1 MKLSKIASAITSM
14 MMFISTGLQNFSTSS
29 AATEQNADS
38 THSIISED
46 NMKIET
52 TNSFGNLFASELSA
66 KQEEQIENNGYN
78 IFSIEMEDNVAT
90 VDYQVQGDCTLIVG
104 IYDDSATTMIAS
116 GTAEVKADETL
127 ATVEIPVLAMPK
139 YFYIK
144 AYLVGTYTLEP
155 LCLEYKNPNY
165 TQHMQE
171 FFSKTTD
178 DFDQE
183 KVINFDEDKTNNF
196 AVYSDDVII
205 IPYEEGFNTSITYD
219 EESGTYTI
227 ENASEAI
234 QALKEGDLF
243 AYDDEVLGP
252 VTTKI
257 GSISING
264 TTVTITID
272 DTDIHEV
279 FDYVRIDTSQDLGD
293 AEAECYNGAELVNL
307 NTQENSTRVRMPGE
321 PPIVKSDNVKD
332 EPGVSYT
339 FKHKF
344 GEDPTEPTKPGE
356 EDKDKDKT
364 KPYVDVDG
372 DLALTATLKIT
383 IGAVLNLDLDDYY
396 MELNIDYESSLDF
409 TAEGS
414 VTLNV
419 PIGYYKFEPVPGF
432 KISLQPSVVFE
443 LSAEFTLNVTS
454 EGRIGIKLQDGEVK
468 NNSKWPVTK
477 AEIKGEVSFFYGFR
491 LNPKF
496 TFISEKVL
504 GATSTCEIGVKIG
517 ASIGGSVDTTT
528 ETDIDK
534 IKEYHECKVCI
545 DGDIS
550 FIFKMDFSIK
560 FLKTTITLQPVNISP
575 KIGDFYYSLDTD
587 KFAFT
592 ECPNIYHKIKILV
605 KDPNKDVLP
614 NVKVEC
620 EPENAFKIMTF
631 PYITENAKDLVTDE
645 KGCVTVY
652 ARMGKTK
659 VICTHE
665 TGKPKEYTLI
675 TAKDIEDNFL
685 INDDYTT
692 TFTCK
697 LKPNTYTVK
706 VNVTDVDNKPVKY
719 PNVKYDSDGHVVT
732 GDAKGLAVLDLYK
745 GQYSLTIDMREYTKK
760 TVNIDVK
767 DDMTVNIQ
775 LEPQKYGTVKFKVKD
790 TEDKPIQNVDIKINS
805 YYWYDYCTDENGTAS
820 IKSRTGEQSFTLTY
834 LGESKDVNLTVE
846 EGEIYNID
854 VVFYREPITLP
865 TTATTT
871 ATSTTTTTT
880 TTTTPVSG
888 NIVDSGTCGADGDN
902 LTWTLDDEGTLI
914 ISGTGDMYDYDYDY
928 YNYYDVPISP
938 WNENNG
944 VKNIII
950 NDGVTSIGDNA
961 FFECNALQS
970 IIIPD
975 SVTNIGENVFWD
987 CHSLTSI
994 TIPDSVTRI
1003 GGGSFHYCNNLTSVT
1018 ISNGI
1023 TIIEDGTFYRCSNLT
1038 SITIPNSVIYISNV
1052 AFGHCD
1058 SLTSITIPNNVTYI
1072 GNRSFYECN
1081 NLESIIIE
1089 NPNCEIEPYYIGDT
1103 IPDTTTIYGYTGS
1116 TAQAYAEEYG
1126 YEFVALSSSKTISL
1140 MQEEPIEILAEESVE
1155 VLAEEPTEILA
1166 EEPAEVLVEEPTE
1179 TADDTADDSYIL
1191 LEPAIHSFT
1200 DLLPNT
1206 VYNYYIM
1213 YNNTDLDI
1221 LFNPGNIQYVSQ
1233 FITDENGNAEVDLG
1247 YTEITEEAVKFT
1259 VPASVSEKNYKLGD
1273 VNGDGM
1279 VDAVDASYILRIY
1292 AVYSTD
1298 GTPEETEEQLLSA
1311 EVNGDGLIDAV
1322 DAAIVLAYYAH
1333 LSTGG
1338 TDDIETF
1345 ISNNIDNTQ

>member
-1 MKLSKIASAITSM
+1 MKTKRVIAFITMLIMSVTVISQC
-14 MMFISTGLQNFSTSS
+14 FVTVFAEDTVISTDGSAVGADTSIGDVS
-29 AATEQNADS
+29 VS
-38 THSIISED
+38 G
-46 NMKIET
+46 
-52 TNSFGNLFASELSA
+52 TNSVGDLLASEFQE
-66 KQEEQIENNGYN
+66 KQAEQLENNGYN
-78 IFSIEMEDNVAT
+78 IFSIEMENNIAT
-90 VDYQVQGDCTLIVG
+90 VDFQVQGDCTLIVG
-104 IYDDSATTMIAS
+104 IYDDSATTMLAS
-116 GTAEVKADETL
+116 GTAEVQKEETL
-127 ATVEIPVLAMPK
+127 TTVEIPIIAMPD

-144 AYLVGTYTLEP
+144 AYLVNSETLEP
-155 LCLEYKNPNY
+155 LCIEYTNPNY

-178 DFDQE
+178 DFDSE
-183 KVINFDEDKTNNF
+183 KVLNFDGDKTNNF
-196 AVYSDDVII
+196 AVYSDNVII
-205 IPYEEGFNTSITYD
+205 IPYEEGFNTSVTYD
-219 EESGTYTI
+219 EETGTYTI
-227 ENASEAI
+227 ENASENI
-234 QALKEGDLF
+234 QSLKEGDLF

-252 VTTKI
+252 VTAKV
-257 GSISING
+257 GSISVDG
-264 TTVTITID
+264 TTVTITTG

-279 FDYVRIDTSQDLGD
+279 FDYVRIDASQNLGD
-293 AEAECYNGAELVNL
+293 AEAECYNGAEIVDLNEQEETPAEASVN
-307 NTQENSTRVRMPGE
+307 MPGE
-321 PPIVKSDNVKD
+321 APVVRDDSVQD

-344 GEDPTEPTKPGE
+344 GEEPTTESTTSDKE
-356 EDKDKDKT
+356 NNDKDEDKDKDKT

-372 DLALTATLKIT
+372 DLSLTATLKIT

-560 FLKTTITLQPVNISP
+560 FLKTTITLTPVNISP
-575 KIGDFYYSLDTD
+575 KIGDFYYSLDTG

-605 KDPNKDVLP
+605 KDPDKDVLP

-645 KGCVTVY
+645 NGFVTVY

-854 VVFYREPITLP
+854 VVFYREPITLT
-865 TTATTT
+865 TTATTAT

-888 NIVDSGTCGADGDN
+888 NIVDSGNCGADGDN

-914 ISGTGDMYDYDYDY
+914 ISGTGDMKN
-928 YNYYDVPISP
+928 YNYDSP
-938 WNENNG
+938 WEGNEN
-944 VKNIII
+944 VKNVIIGK
-950 NDGVTSIGDNA
+950 GVTSIGDGA
-961 FFECNALQS
+961 FGSCHNLIS
-970 IIIPD
+970 IDIPS
-975 SVTNIGENVFWD
+975 SVTSIGKSVFEF
-987 CHSLTSI
+987 CY
-994 TIPDSVTRI
+994 
-1003 GGGSFHYCNNLTSVT
+1003 G
-1018 ISNGI
+1018 
-1023 TIIEDGTFYRCSNLT
+1023 LT
-1038 SITIPNSVIYISNV
+1038 SITIPNSVKRIGGWCFYNCGYLS
-1052 AFGHCD
+1052 
-1058 SLTSITIPNNVTYI
+1058 SITIPSSVTSIEGGAFMGCGCAY
-1072 GNRSFYECN
+1072 
-1081 NLESIIIE
+1081 LESSVTIE
-1089 NPNCEIEPYYIGDT
+1089 NPKCKIDDCG
-1103 IPDTTTIYGYTGS
+1103 IPDTATIYGYSGS
-1116 TAQAYAEEYG
+1116 TAEAYAEKYG
-1126 YEFVALSSSKTISL
+1126 NKFVALDKPETISL
-1140 MQEEPIEILAEESVE
+1140 MQD
-1155 VLAEEPTEILA
+1155 EPTEILA
-1166 EEPAEVLVEEPTE
+1166 EEPIE
-1179 TADDTADDSYIL
+1179 TADDDYIL
-1191 LEPAIHSFT
+1191 PESEIHSLT
-1200 DLLPNT
+1200 DLLPNA
-1206 VYNYYIM
+1206 VYNYYVL
-1213 YNNTDLDI
+1213 YDNTDTETI
-1221 LFNPGNIQYVSQ
+1221 LNPGNIQYITQ
-1233 FITDENGNAEVDLG
+1233 FTTDENGSAEINLG
-1247 YTEITEEAVKFT
+1247 YSEITDEAVRMSVPVSPNETPIISQT
-1259 VPASVSEKNYKLGD
+1259 VTLGDVNRDGMTDASDASQILAIYAAYSTGGTPEETKQQLLSAD

-1279 VDAVDASYILRIY
+1279 VDASDAS
-1292 AVYSTD
+1292 T
-1298 GTPEETEEQLLSA
+1298 
-1311 EVNGDGLIDAV
+1311 
-1322 DAAIVLAYYAH
+1322 VLAYYAY

-1338 TDDIETF
+1338 TVDIETF
-1345 ISNNIDNTQ
+1345 MST